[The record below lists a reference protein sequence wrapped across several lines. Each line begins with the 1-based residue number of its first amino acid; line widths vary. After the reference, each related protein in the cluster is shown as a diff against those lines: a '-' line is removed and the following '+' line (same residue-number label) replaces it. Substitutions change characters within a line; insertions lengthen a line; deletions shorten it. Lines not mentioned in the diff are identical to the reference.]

1 MKLATLYSLILLIG
15 LPKPGNPSLT
25 LVLKFLAEELLSF
38 AFDQLLN
45 ELTPGDS
52 SANDDLG
59 RIVSSLSRI
68 EKKLQDVK
76 ISIEE
81 LKDISTLQE
90 AEKLERK
97 FLVLFH
103 QAVTVTTAIN
113 NLGSLASNSTGQH
126 LQLQTEIANMKNN
139 LNKVPEMLVELH
151 SLIVGNSIVSGKRSE
166 GLGCSFIQFTLTKL
180 KTISSTIYN
189 LRNTLNQINNYRESL
204 MRLQVYAFQLYNGTC
219 IDREVLCRVQLE
231 QLDNRLTDQNKRF
244 EECTPLQLAH
254 LGRNQ
259 NLNNIYI
266 IHPESKQVL
275 FSKQRSSIIVD
286 GVMDWDKVDE
296 SQDAGLKCPD
306 GNDSEIWSLQNAA
319 IHGRSGYYL
328 KQKSGCYLGFDRAF
342 LNFEKTLPLAWTES
356 DRIDRKEFLICLPL
370 NSSDVARFILLP
382 SAAEINTDYEL
393 KEVDT
398 GKFLNVQ
405 VRKTSI
411 HYKIDRR
418 LILVLFLSSQK
429 SNSWMIAQDHDM
441 SCAESGTT
449 KPDDQDFGNLAIIIG
464 PVVAAVLV
472 VCVVVAVGIYK
483 CRQNKRQ

>member
-1 MKLATLYSLILLIG
+1 MKLATLFFLVHLTG
-15 LPKPGNPSLT
+15 FPVPGKPALT
-25 LVLKFLAEELLSF
+25 FVVKFVAEQLLSF

-52 SANDDLG
+52 SDNDDLG
-59 RIVSSLSRI
+59 RILDSLSRI
-68 EKKLQDVK
+68 EKSMQEVI

-126 LQLQTEIANMKNN
+126 LQLQTELANMKNN
-139 LNKVPEMLVELH
+139 LKNVPDMLVQLH
-151 SLIVGNSIVSGKRSE
+151 LLIVGNSIVSGKRSV
-166 GLGCSFIQFTLTKL
+166 GLGCSFIQFTLTKVT
-180 KTISSTIYN
+180 TISSTIYN
-189 LRNTLNQINNYRESL
+189 LRNTLNQINSYRESL

-219 IDREVLCRVQLE
+219 IDTEVLCRVQLE
-231 QLDNRLTDQNKRF
+231 QLDNRLTDQNKSF
-244 EECTPLQLAH
+244 EECTPLQLTH

-259 NLNNIYI
+259 NLNNTYI

-275 FSKQRSSIIVD
+275 FSIQRSSIIVD

-306 GNDSEIWSLQNAA
+306 GNHSEIWSLQNAA

-342 LNFEKTLPLAWTES
+342 LNFEKTLPLFWTQS
-356 DRIDRKEFLICLPL
+356 DSIDRKEFLICLPL
-370 NSSDVARFILLP
+370 KSSDLARFILLP
-382 SAAEINTDYEL
+382 SAAEANTTYDL

-418 LILVLFLSSQK
+418 LILVLFLSTHK
-429 SNSWMIAQDHDM
+429 SNSWMIVQDHDM
-441 SCAESGTT
+441 SCAESTTT
-449 KPDDQDFGNLAIIIG
+449 KLDDRDSNLLVIIITCG
-464 PVVAAVLV
+464 TLLRNA
-472 VCVVVAVGIYK
+472 
-483 CRQNKRQ
+483 